1 MQRALQRAQ
10 RVGAGRPLHGGRA
23 RGRATCPEPLAFGGR
38 RLGLQTWASSWAP
51 SDGELVGAMV
61 GALASEPSVV
71 VRERGRRGMTSPTA
85 CMLAP

>member
-1 MQRALQRAQ
+1 MPVLTNIAPPWAR
-10 RVGAGRPLHGGRA
+10 RVGAVRHRNGGRVG
-23 RGRATCPEPLAFGGR
+23 GRATCPEPLAFGWR
-38 RLGLQTWASSWAP
+38 RIGLQTLASSWAP
-51 SDGELVGAMV
+51 SDGGNS